1 MAHVQVH
8 RSVELGSPGD
18 WQLCFQLVTYHYE
31 TGQDAPEHGYRFI
44 WLRPEGKLQGA
55 RGQARIPDGAALLR
69 LQAKAAAAGW
79 FFQSEPEIARFIAA
93 LATAGVTPTVVPS
106 P

>member
-31 TGQDAPEHGYRFI
+31 TGDGSGGGAPEHGYRFI

-55 RGQARIPDGAALLR
+55 RGQARIPDGAAILR
-69 LQAKAAAAGW
+69 LTGKAAAAGW
-79 FFQSEPEIARFIAA
+79 FFSTEPELAA
-93 LATAGVTPTVVPS
+93 YVGTLSPATS
-106 P
+106 PAAP